1 MQVRVLVQLF
11 FEIGSWVNKQKK
23 MKNKLVWRL
32 GKLPSVE
39 ELLKL
44 VNDKIITNEEM
55 RDVLFNSETEEEV
68 DKKSLEGEIKFLREL
83 VTKLS
88 TKSQIIETVRTIQP
102 TYISQP
108 WYTPYVTWCS
118 SGTGGTASYTTTSGY
133 SSMLDY
139 GAGNSTTCYATASD
153 NTRGSAEGS
162 SINPLSTTG
171 SAGWN
176 TGDFDSIKTF

>member
-1 MQVRVLVQLF
+1 
-11 FEIGSWVNKQKK
+11 

-44 VNDKIITNEEM
+44 VNDKIITNAEM

-68 DKKSLEGEIKFLREL
+68 DKKSLESEIKFLREL

-88 TKSQIIETVRTIQP
+88 NKSTIIETVRTIQP
-102 TYISQP
+102 TYIAQP

-118 SGTGGTASYTTTSGY
+118 G
-133 SSMLDY
+133 
-139 GAGNSTTCYATASD
+139 GAGSSTTCYATA
-153 NTRGSAEGS
+153 NG
-162 SINPLSTTG
+162 STTG
-171 SAGWN
+171 SGSTDGAIANCFNSGCNGIGWDN
-176 TGDFDSIKTF
+176 TGDFTSIKTF

>member
-1 MQVRVLVQLF
+1 
-11 FEIGSWVNKQKK
+11 

-102 TYISQP
+102 TYIAQP
-108 WYTPYVTWCS
+108 WYSPYVTWCS
-118 SGTGGTASYTTTSGY
+118 SGTAGSGSYTTTT
-133 SSMLDY
+133 
-139 GAGNSTTCYATASD
+139 AGDGCSTTCYSTS
-153 NTRGSAEGS
+153 GSITGSGS
-162 SINPLSTTG
+162 SDVTSYSIQG
-171 SAGWN
+171 SSGIGWDN
-176 TGDFDSIKTF
+176 TGDFSSIKTF

>member
-1 MQVRVLVQLF
+1 
-11 FEIGSWVNKQKK
+11 
-23 MKNKLVWRL
+23 MKNKLIWRL
-32 GKLPSVE
+32 GKLPTVE

-118 SGTGGTASYTTTSGY
+118 SGTAGIGSYTTTT
-133 SSMLDY
+133 
-139 GAGNSTTCYATASD
+139 AGDGCSTTAYTVTNGLTGSGSTSGTNCFYTNS
-153 NTRGSAEGS
+153 RGSAEGD
-162 SINPLSTTG
+162 SINPCSTTD